1 MSALISRIQSRFQS
15 PLWTHL
21 SRCFAIP
28 RFHRFEIVIMRV
40 LYAYVLFQC
49 MPLDAPF
56 SNSGLKIAE
65 AIVPG
70 DALTQIV
77 NDRAKDRML
86 RPPLPPISTLLP
98 NSEPK
103 IPYSTQEKPDGVA
116 RFIDLTFFNDDSF
129 VAILP
134 WIVLP
139 CLILYISG
147 YGLPVAL
154 PILCFV
160 LLGSRTL
167 YNSQGYIHHGFQMVS
182 LILLAQTVVALWAL
196 AKNPRQAMG
205 FQRAGAVTRHG
216 RTWWDVMIR
225 YTQLMIIASYMI
237 PGVIKQFKSGGQW
250 FLNSHYIGVQVVKTH
265 RQNYYN
271 DLDPEW
277 EPDTLPVMAK
287 FMLEHKNWTRLLLG
301 TGVALQC
308 VAFLALYNR
317 LTWLLFGLLFIS
329 FHYLNDIMFGLFFYH
344 VEKLDWIFLVNLP
357 FWAWWAWR
365 RWAKKA
371 PVALESPQPLATTVS

>member
-1 MSALISRIQSRFQS
+1 MSSVSDKFKACFQK
-15 PLWTHL
+15 PIWQHL
-21 SRCFAIP
+21 AKQFAIP
-28 RFHRFEIVIMRV
+28 RFHRFEIVFMRV

-49 MPLDAPF
+49 MQLDAPF
-56 SNSGLKIAE
+56 SNHGLQIAE

-70 DALTQIV
+70 DSLTAIV
-77 NDRAKDRML
+77 SDKDRNQML
-86 RPPLPPISTLLP
+86 RPPLPPISDLLP
-98 NSEPK
+98 NSEVK
-103 IPYSTQEKPDGVA
+103 IPYSTQEKPDGIAKFV
-116 RFIDLTFFNDDSF
+116 DLTFFNDDGF
-129 VAILP
+129 VKILP

-139 CLILYISG
+139 CLVLYLSG
-147 YGLPVAL
+147 YGLPIAL

-182 LILLAQTVVALWAL
+182 LILLAQTVVVVWAFV
-196 AKNPRQAMG
+196 KNPREAMG
-205 FQRAGAVTRHG
+205 FKKPSAMTKYG

-225 YTQLMIIASYMI
+225 YSQLMIIASYMI
-237 PGVIKQFKSGGQW
+237 PGVVKQFKSCGKW

-277 EPDTLPVMAK
+277 EPDKLPTMAK

-301 TGVALQC
+301 CGVGLQC
-308 VAFLALYNR
+308 IAFLALYHR
-317 LTWLLFGLLFIS
+317 LTWLIFGLMFVS

-357 FWAWWAWR
+357 FWVWWLWKK
-365 RWAKKA
+365 AKKT
-371 PVALESPQPLATTVS
+371 PVSLDGPEPLPVKS